1 MAHLVNQQ
9 VANET
14 LALEI
19 LYLYLENPTD
29 DSVEMACEFLTE
41 CGQLLSDIASGL
53 TQAIFERL
61 RSILHEGEIDRRI
74 QYVIETLFAK
84 RKSNFKENVA
94 VIPELD
100 LVNDEDKIIHEVGIQ
115 DDLDAQDMLDIF
127 QFDPEYDENEKQWA
141 LIKAEILGEKV
152 NPNGNCENGE
162 NENDEEE
169 DEEINQQLQ
178 MQEENKNVRI
188 FFNFFNFF
196 YFIYFFRTKFMTS
209 MKLIL

>member
-1 MAHLVNQQ
+1 MLAHLVNQQ
-9 VANET
+9 VVNET

-29 DSVEMACEFLTE
+29 DSVEMACDFLTE
-41 CGQLLSDIASGL
+41 CGQILSEIASGL

-84 RKSNFKENVA
+84 RKSGFKENVA

-115 DDLDAQDMLDIF
+115 DDLDG
-127 QFDPEYDENEKQWA
+127 K
-141 LIKAEILGEKV
+141 
-152 NPNGNCENGE
+152 
-162 NENDEEE
+162 
-169 DEEINQQLQ
+169 
-178 MQEENKNVRI
+178 ENKIN
-188 FFNFFNFF
+188 F
-196 YFIYFFRTKFMTS
+196 YFIFYFFIRKS
-209 MKLIL
+209 